1 MSDLE
6 KIKLMINKEPTL
18 TNIETDSLITKV
30 ELIMNQK
37 KVNVMSSNDKII
49 AIINLFK
56 NLAVKD
62 QSLMIEVLQNTFN
75 KDRMDKTIEAKEQLL
90 KHQQEMQHHA
100 DF

>member
-90 KHQQEMQHHA
+90 KQQQEMQHQA

>member
-90 KHQQEMQHHA
+90 KQQQEMQHHA

>member
-1 MSDLE
+1 MSHLE

-90 KHQQEMQHHA
+90 KQQQEMQHQA

>member
-1 MSDLE
+1 MSHLE
-6 KIKLMINKEPTL
+6 EIKLMINKEPTL

-62 QSLMIEVLQNTFN
+62 QSLMIEVIQNTFN

-90 KHQQEMQHHA
+90 KQQQEMQHHA

>member
-1 MSDLE
+1 MSHLE
-6 KIKLMINKEPTL
+6 EIKLMINKEPTL

-90 KHQQEMQHHA
+90 KQQQEMQHQA

>member
-1 MSDLE
+1 MSHLE
-6 KIKLMINKEPTL
+6 EIKLMINKEPTL

-90 KHQQEMQHHA
+90 KQQQEMQHHA